1 MPRRL
6 TSTIGLSREE
16 WLERRSA
23 GLGGSD
29 AAKVFGLLPYPDST
43 PYALWLKK
51 TGQLPP
57 EEESS
62 EAAHFGTVL
71 ESVVAS
77 EFMERSKELYGSE
90 MKLRRANY
98 IFQHE
103 KYPWMIADVDRMVVG
118 QPDAGFEA
126 KTANAF
132 LADEWK
138 DDKVPDAYYVQCQH
152 YMAVMNWN
160 VVYIACLIGGQT
172 FVTKPVMRSDEF
184 IKAMIE
190 REGEFWNENVVKGI
204 APPMIAADDPTLY
217 HPDQTNETW
226 APATEH
232 AREMAKS
239 LDSVRRSI
247 RALKSQEEE
256 LKNNLAMMCGDRIG
270 IEGICTWKQNKA
282 SMKTDW
288 QGLAIELGAST
299 DQIEKYTTEKPGARV
314 LKVILKGV
322 A

>member
-1 MPRRL
+1 MPVRL
-6 TSTIGLSREE
+6 VSTKGLSREV
-16 WLERRSA
+16 WLKKRSL

-29 AAKVFGLLPYPDST
+29 AAKIFGLLPYPDST

-51 TGQLPP
+51 TGQAPTD
-57 EEESS
+57 EESS

-71 ESVVAS
+71 ERIVAD
-77 EFMERSKELYGSE
+77 EFEERSKELYGSE

-118 QPDAGFEA
+118 QHDAGFEA

-152 YMAVMNWN
+152 YMAVMGWN
-160 VVYIACLIGGQT
+160 VVYIACLIGGQK
-172 FVTKPVMRSDEF
+172 FVTKPVIRNDAF
-184 IKAMIE
+184 IKAMIGVE
-190 REGEFWNENVVKGI
+190 SDFWNENVLKKI

-217 HPDQTNETW
+217 HPEQTSEEW
-226 APATEH
+226 APATDT
-232 AREMAKS
+232 AREMARS
-239 LDSVRRSI
+239 LDSVRRNI
-247 RALKSQEEE
+247 RALQSQEAE
-256 LKNNLAMMCGDRIG
+256 LKNNLAMMCGDAVG
-270 IEGICTWKQNKA
+270 IEGVCTWKQNRA
-282 SMKTDW
+282 SKKTDW